1 MLERFTFRRLRPRR
15 RQKSSATPTATRA
28 RVVCVASGKGGTGK
42 SVLTSNLA
50 VLRAMRGERVL
61 LIDFDAG
68 MANAHLLL
76 GVAPRH
82 DLTDVLSGEVDL
94 RKALVD
100 GPDGLKLL
108 STGVGSTGL
117 VDPTRRE
124 LDKLFRAL
132 RPLEDDFDLILID
145 HGAGM
150 GYVTQA
156 NLSAAQSLLLVASH
170 EITALSDA
178 YALYKRATQ
187 VNPNVRAGVVINN
200 SPNEE
205 FALSAWERFRNV
217 SQRFLGSEPEFVD
230 WVPSDTA
237 VQRSVQLR
245 HPVVSSAPT
254 SKASRAI
261 MRVGEWAPLDLPGT
275 GGAFFDRARAALR

>member
-15 RQKSSATPTATRA
+15 REKPAASPPASLS
-28 RVVCVASGKGGTGK
+28 RVLCVASGKGGTGK
-42 SVLTSNLA
+42 SMLTTNLA

-82 DLTDVLSGEVDL
+82 DLGDVLAGDIDL
-94 RKALVD
+94 RSALVD

-117 VDPTRRE
+117 IDPTRRD
-124 LDKLFRAL
+124 LDRLFRAL

-156 NLSAAQSLLLVASH
+156 HLTAAHNLLLVATH

-178 YALYKRATQ
+178 YALYKRARQ

-205 FALSAWERFRNV
+205 FALSAWERFRDV
-217 SQRFLGSEPEFVD
+217 SRRFLGSEPEFID
-230 WVPSDTA
+230 WVPTDTA
-237 VQRSVQLR
+237 VLRSVQMR
-245 HPVVSSAPT
+245 HPVVSSAPN
-254 SKASRAI
+254 SKAARAI
-261 MRVGEWAPLDLPGT
+261 ARVSEWAPLDQPGPA
-275 GGAFFDRARAALR
+275 GAFFDRARAALR